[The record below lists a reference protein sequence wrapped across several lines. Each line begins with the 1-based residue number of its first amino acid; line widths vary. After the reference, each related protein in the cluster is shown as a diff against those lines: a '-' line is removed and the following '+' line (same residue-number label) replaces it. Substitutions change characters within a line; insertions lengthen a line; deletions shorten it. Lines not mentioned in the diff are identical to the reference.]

1 MFQNSPRSKRDTTF
15 NLSSE
20 VYFLIVYMFIFL
32 FSLHV
37 NQAHTIGFIGNK
49 RGHWEISGTSIN
61 RGVGFRG
68 PESIKALCKLLV
80 YNPQINYS
88 LISPCTETLIDS
100 FNLESLWGITRFCY
114 EELKRD
120 KTVLFEEK

>member
-1 MFQNSPRSKRDTTF
+1 
-15 NLSSE
+15 
-20 VYFLIVYMFIFL
+20 MFIFL

-68 PESIKALCKLLV
+68 PESIKSPLWTECGENNSSA
-80 YNPQINYS
+80 NY
-88 LISPCTETLIDS
+88 
-100 FNLESLWGITRFCY
+100 
-114 EELKRD
+114 
-120 KTVLFEEK
+120 